1 MKKNVFLSVAPA
13 RVALSTLALWALSF
27 AAPLCAQHTTH
38 AVAHRGYWK
47 CEGSAENSLTS
58 LQKAYEAGCWGSELD
73 IWLTADGRL
82 VVNHDPHTLDG
93 LEIEKTDFDK
103 VTRAKLKNGETVPSL
118 EAYLDAGKKMKP
130 MILVLE
136 LKTQSTPERN
146 AELARKVVDLVKDK
160 GMEDQVEYI
169 AFSNQ
174 VGTELIRLAPEAK
187 VAYLNGD
194 KTPAELK
201 ELGYT
206 GLDYYS
212 EDLKTNKHWID
223 EAHRLGL
230 TVNVWTVNKAEDLQ
244 YFIDH
249 KADFITT
256 NEPELLLEMLKKK

>member
-1 MKKNVFLSVAPA
+1 MMA
-13 RVALSTLALWALSF
+13 ALLLTVSQGIQ
-27 AAPLCAQHTTH
+27 AQHVTR
-38 AVAHRGYWK
+38 AVAHRGYWT
-47 CEGSAENSLTS
+47 CEGSAQNSLTS

-73 IWLTADGRL
+73 IWLTADGQL
-82 VVNHDPHTLDG
+82 VVNHDAHTLDG
-93 LEIEKTDFDK
+93 LDIEKTDSK
-103 VTRAKLKNGETVPSL
+103 QLLKSKLKNGETLPSL
-118 EAYLDAGKKMKP
+118 EAYLDAGKSLTP
-130 MILVLE
+130 MMLVLE

-146 AELARKVVDLVKDK
+146 IELARKVVDMVKDK

-174 VGTELIRLAPEAK
+174 VGTELIRLAPEAQ

-206 GLDYYS
+206 GLDYAHKV
-212 EDLKTNKHWID
+212 LKKNSHWID
-223 EAHRLGL
+223 EAHKLGL

-256 NEPELLLEMLKKK
+256 NEPVLLLELLKR